1 VMYLLSACFLFMLV
15 QVDHLHELAHIALE
29 GTRLGEADLNRR
41 FSQLNISLAS
51 RIQPLAP
58 SVNSPST
65 ALSSYLSK
73 TSVRPSSTTD
83 PQALLRA
90 MSRADAERPQ
100 AQVGDAARRAAR
112 EAQRAHDASNGM
124 SERRLT
130 GVPPPTPR
138 KPPGTPRRAT
148 TPGRG
153 R

>member
-1 VMYLLSACFLFMLV
+1 MTYLLLTFWLFMVL
-15 QVDHLHELAHIALE
+15 QVDGLHALAHIALE
-29 GTRLGEADLNRR
+29 GTRSGEADLNRR

-58 SVNSPST
+58 SVSST
-65 ALSSYLSK
+65 TAPSSYLPK
-73 TSVRPSSTTD
+73 TLVRPSSITD
-83 PQALLRA
+83 PQLLLRA

-100 AQVGDAARRAAR
+100 SQVGDAARRAAR

-124 SERRLT
+124 VERRLT